1 MMQHCSRLWQM
12 QSDAMRNSFLQLS
25 LFRLLTN
32 ELNSLVWAKMST
44 DEYLSSPILQSQRV
58 WCEGNVI
65 LMRPTGPA
73 PSGSRHWPIIWCLS
87 PGHTPG
93 SVGLCGANICFKP
106 RVTCHDDQW
115 SIPPLNGSSNPRK
128 LTRWFLWSSEKCR
141 WAINNFVSRSISSV
155 IIPVDIS
162 KMFQTL
168 KCLWLWDLYVCNV
181 GLCSGNRDI
190 LWIFETP
197 KLENKQLEKI

>member
-1 MMQHCSRLWQM
+1 
-12 QSDAMRNSFLQLS
+12 MRNSFLQLS

-32 ELNSLVWAKMST
+32 ELNSLVWAQMST

-73 PSGSRHWPIIWCLS
+73 PSGSQTLTNYLVPLS
-87 PGHTPG
+87 SAHTW
-93 SVGLCGANICFKP
+93 LCRALRANICFKP

-115 SIPPLNGSSNPRK
+115 SIPPLNWSSNPRK
-128 LTRWFLWSSEKCR
+128 LTRWFQWNSEKCR
-141 WAINNFVSRSISSV
+141 WAIKNFVSGVFPLFVFWYFQNFVPDIKVPVAMRSV
-155 IIPVDIS
+155 R
-162 KMFQTL
+162 
-168 KCLWLWDLYVCNV
+168 VCNE

-197 KLENKQLEKI
+197 KLENKQLKKI